1 MPFFHRGTD
10 EEKLSQKWF
19 LTLAQACAKR
29 MSPCRFVTGNLLF
42 SICSKYFVIIQG
54 LSKLGK
60 SPETQGIAEFP
71 VIHTCGE
78 TCG

>member
-1 MPFFHRGTD
+1 MKNHYNKPFIFNMFHG
-10 EEKLSQKWF
+10 F
-19 LTLAQACAKR
+19 L
-29 MSPCRFVTGNLLF
+29 N
-42 SICSKYFVIIQG
+42 IQD

-60 SPETQGIAEFP
+60 SPEAQGIAGIP